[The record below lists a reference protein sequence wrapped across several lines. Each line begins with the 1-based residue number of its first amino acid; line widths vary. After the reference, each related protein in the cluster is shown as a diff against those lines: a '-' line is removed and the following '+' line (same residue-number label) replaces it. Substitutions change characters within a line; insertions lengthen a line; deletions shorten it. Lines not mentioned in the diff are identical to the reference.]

1 MKDIDLLVEVARMYY
16 DQDLTQQEIA
26 DKIYVSRSR
35 VSRLIKKAKALGI
48 VEIIIK
54 PSFENHHNLEKIL
67 RDRFSLKDVLVAYSE
82 NSGIQEEFDSVCSMG
97 ASYLSSILN
106 EHSVL
111 SVSHGKTV
119 ATTVQ
124 NLKPHRTLPGMKV
137 VQLAGSLE
145 NTSNPTVDEM
155 YTMQQVAVLYGCE
168 MKRLFLPYLMDDEE
182 SRQLLLKRNA
192 AIEIFRVHQEVDTFI
207 SGVDTL
213 LYWTDHIGE
222 KNVAP
227 LMKNGAVGCMWGSF
241 FDINGAII
249 ETPLY
254 DRMII
259 PKRSIFQTA
268 ENRICIA
275 NDRFK
280 MKAILGALRGG
291 LCNVLITNSKI
302 ARHLLTL
309 DSESGLERPT

>member
-1 MKDIDLLVEVARMYY
+1 
-16 DQDLTQQEIA
+16 
-26 DKIYVSRSR
+26 
-35 VSRLIKKAKALGI
+35 
-48 VEIIIK
+48 
-54 PSFENHHNLEKIL
+54 
-67 RDRFSLKDVLVAYSE
+67 
-82 NSGIQEEFDSVCSMG
+82 MG

-227 LMKNGAVGCMWGSF
+227 LMKNGAVGCMWGYF

-259 PKRSIFQTA
+259 PKM
-268 ENRICIA
+268 CIR
-275 NDRFK
+275 DRFPVHFQRYVCVLLYRHADLLCRADFPDR
-280 MKAILGALRGG
+280 KARYDGHRLQP
-291 LCNVLITNSKI
+291 
-302 ARHLLTL
+302 H
-309 DSESGLERPT
+309 

>member
-1 MKDIDLLVEVARMYY
+1 
-16 DQDLTQQEIA
+16 
-26 DKIYVSRSR
+26 
-35 VSRLIKKAKALGI
+35 
-48 VEIIIK
+48 
-54 PSFENHHNLEKIL
+54 
-67 RDRFSLKDVLVAYSE
+67 
-82 NSGIQEEFDSVCSMG
+82 
-97 ASYLSSILN
+97 
-106 EHSVL
+106 
-111 SVSHGKTV
+111 
-119 ATTVQ
+119 
-124 NLKPHRTLPGMKV
+124 
-137 VQLAGSLE
+137 
-145 NTSNPTVDEM
+145 
-155 YTMQQVAVLYGCE
+155 
-168 MKRLFLPYLMDDEE
+168 
-182 SRQLLLKRNA
+182 
-192 AIEIFRVHQEVDTFI
+192 VHQEVDTFI

-227 LMKNGAVGCMWGSF
+227 LMKNGAVGCMWGYF

-309 DSESGLERPT
+309 DSEPGLERPT

>member
-1 MKDIDLLVEVARMYY
+1 M
-16 DQDLTQQEIA
+16 
-26 DKIYVSRSR
+26 
-35 VSRLIKKAKALGI
+35 
-48 VEIIIK
+48 EIIIK

-155 YTMQQVAVLYGCE
+155 YTMQQLAVL
-168 MKRLFLPYLMDDEE
+168 
-182 SRQLLLKRNA
+182 
-192 AIEIFRVHQEVDTFI
+192 
-207 SGVDTL
+207 
-213 LYWTDHIGE
+213 
-222 KNVAP
+222 
-227 LMKNGAVGCMWGSF
+227 
-241 FDINGAII
+241 
-249 ETPLY
+249 
-254 DRMII
+254 
-259 PKRSIFQTA
+259 
-268 ENRICIA
+268 
-275 NDRFK
+275 
-280 MKAILGALRGG
+280 
-291 LCNVLITNSKI
+291 
-302 ARHLLTL
+302 
-309 DSESGLERPT
+309 